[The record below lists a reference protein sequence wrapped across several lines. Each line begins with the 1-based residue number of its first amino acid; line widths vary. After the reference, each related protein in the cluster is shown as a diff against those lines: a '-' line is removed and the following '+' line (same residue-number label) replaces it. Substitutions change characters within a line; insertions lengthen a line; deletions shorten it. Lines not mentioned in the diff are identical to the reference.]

1 TLAIDDPAE
10 HVSNGS
16 ESTSV
21 GFTVAGLDD
30 GGTGTV
36 TFSDGVNHVD
46 VAVTGAGTYSADLSS
61 LTDGQITSSL
71 SFTDAEG
78 NSAAAA
84 GNAVALDTDRAELTT
99 RAIDDTADHVI
110 NVAEATTVSYTVD
123 GLESGDT
130 ATVTFSDGT
139 PAHDIVVTGL
149 ANGTYTV
156 DLSTLT
162 DGTITSSL
170 TSTDTVGNTLT
181 ASGNAVAL

>member
-84 GNAVALDTDRAELTT
+84 GNAVALDTDKIEVATL
-99 RAIDDTADHVI
+99 AIDDTADHVI
-110 NVAEATTVSYTVD
+110 NGAESTSVGFTVAGLDD
-123 GLESGDT
+123 G
-130 ATVTFSDGT
+130 GT
-139 PAHDIVVTGL
+139 
-149 ANGTYTV
+149 
-156 DLSTLT
+156 
-162 DGTITSSL
+162 
-170 TSTDTVGNTLT
+170 
-181 ASGNAVAL
+181 